1 MTYQQQTTGAIAVP
15 LTRPGDGY
23 EELFT
28 AHFWGLVRLATLL
41 GADDAEDVVQD
52 AFVRLHRKRRT
63 LRDQNAALAYLR
75 SSVCNAARSRL
86 RHLRMARRRHAQ
98 LAPPSEAGSAEHQVV
113 HDEDV
118 RALLAAVADLPG
130 RQREVLVL
138 RYWLDLSERD
148 TAETLGIALGTVKA
162 HTARAIAA
170 LGRRLKDEEAT

>member
-1 MTYQQQTTGAIAVP
+1 VIHQQTTGAVPVP
-15 LTRPGDGY
+15 LARPADGY

-52 AFVRLHRKRRT
+52 AFVRLHRRRRA

-98 LAPPSEAGSAEHQVV
+98 LAAPRDAGSAEHEVV
-113 HDEDV
+113 RDEDV
-118 RALLAAVADLPG
+118 RALLAAVADLPA

-138 RYWLDLSERD
+138 RYWLDLSERE
-148 TAETLGIALGTVKA
+148 TAATLGIAPGTVKSHA
-162 HTARAIAA
+162 ARAIAA